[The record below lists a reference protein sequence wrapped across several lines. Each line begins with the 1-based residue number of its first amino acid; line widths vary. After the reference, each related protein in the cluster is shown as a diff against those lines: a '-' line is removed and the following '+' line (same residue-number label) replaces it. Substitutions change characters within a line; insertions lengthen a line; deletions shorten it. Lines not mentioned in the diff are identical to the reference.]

1 MSVLNYCFNSLS
13 SITAVSYNQRQA
25 YRIAWDSF
33 RNVEIYNS
41 NISTQR
47 SQGNINAVYYNFLS
61 TESHSQYKQGQS
73 LYFYYLGY
81 TDSVKKN

>member
-1 MSVLNYCFNSLS
+1 MSVLDYCFNNLS
-13 SITAVSYNQRQA
+13 SITAVSYNQRQS

-33 RNVEIYNS
+33 RKVETYNS

-47 SQGNINAVYYNFLS
+47 SQGNLNALYYHFPT

-73 LYFYYLGY
+73 LFFYYLGY